1 MITRVT
7 QRMMTGRELSQL
19 GQASTRM
26 ADAQE
31 QMTTGKK
38 LSRPS
43 DGPADTTVA
52 LKARAGVAQQTQF
65 QRNADDGQAWLQTI
79 DSALQSANTQ
89 VTRAYTLALQ
99 GANTATN
106 GQTAEN
112 ALADEIDQ
120 IKQGLLATANSQYLG
135 RPVFGGTTAG
145 GSAFA
150 QAGVTDSS
158 GNPVLDA
165 DGNQVQQV
173 QYVGD
178 SGSVNR
184 RVGPDTVV
192 RVDSNGQSVFGS
204 TSDGT
209 SPSTSVFDAL
219 DKLSTALRS
228 SDQDGIQAGIQAMQD
243 ARTRISSAAADE
255 GARMNQITAASNVAG
270 DNKLALQTVQS
281 NVEDIDIAEAT
292 INLETQTT
300 AYNAALAAISK
311 TSQQSLLDYL
321 A

>member
-150 QAGVTDSS
+150 QVGVTDSS

-165 DGNQVQQV
+165 SGNQVQQV

-178 SGSVNR
+178 GGSVNR

-204 TSDGT
+204 TSDG
-209 SPSTSVFDAL
+209 SSIFDAL